1 MIREDVGDER
11 FCILVDE
18 VKDESNREQLAIIL
32 RFVNSC
38 GILTECF
45 FAIKSVSNITSLNL
59 KNEISDILARHD
71 LQLSKM
77 RGQGY
82 DGANNMR
89 GTWNGLQALFLRDYP
104 FAYYVHCFAHR
115 LQLALISAAKDV
127 SVIWEFFSHLDNVIN
142 IINSSSQCI
151 SELQN
156 AQRKEIEH
164 MLSIGERMYS
174 ATCNVLEYLK
184 VHCSKASSRA
194 EVRGAY
200 RHFACFEFVF
210 NLLLMHK
217 IMRITD
223 VLCQALQKKSLNILA
238 VMRFVSTAKLI
249 LQELREEGWEVFLQ
263 EVKDFCS
270 RHNIDI
276 LDLDSSY
283 MIGRCRDETTVEHHY
298 HFDVFNEAID
308 FVLMELSTRF
318 NDKSV
323 ELFSLSV
330 ALDPRNSFESFN
342 SDDICTLAKKFY
354 PKDFSSQDICAL
366 EYELKYYVHEVI
378 ADQRFQVS
386 TLVELCQEL
395 TNSGKSDTYIM
406 ITRLIRLV
414 LTLPVSTATTE
425 RAFSAMKLLKTTL
438 RNKMEDDFLADCMTL
453 YIERELAL
461 TIDVNSVVDEF
472 FVSKP
477 RQVQV

>member
-1 MIREDVGDER
+1 MAEDLMNPSQHIERVIHSQTKEESQKNHLRLRASVIAVRLLALQGCAFRGHDKSSSSLNRGNFIQMLKTFGQLSMEVDKVILDNASKNAQYIAPNIHKDILHIMANRVRQMIREDVGDER

-18 VKDESNREQLAIIL
+18 AKDESNREQLAIIL
-32 RFVNSC
+32 
-38 GILTECF
+38 
-45 FAIKSVSNITSLNL
+45 
-59 KNEISDILARHD
+59 
-71 LQLSKM
+71 
-77 RGQGY
+77 
-82 DGANNMR
+82 
-89 GTWNGLQALFLRDYP
+89 
-104 FAYYVHCFAHR
+104 R

-127 SVIWEFFSHLDNVIN
+127 SVIWEFFSHLDNIIN
-142 IINSSSQCI
+142 IINSSSQRI

-156 AQRKEIEH
+156 AQRKEVEH
-164 MLSIGERMYS
+164 MLSIGERESGSGANQIGNLQRAGATRWSSHYDSVKSMIGMYS
-174 ATCNVLEYLK
+174 TTCKVLEYLK

-223 VLCQALQKKSLNILA
+223 VLCQALQKKSLDILA
-238 VMRFVSTAKLI
+238 TMRFVSTAKLI

-276 LDLDSSY
+276 PDLDSSY

-308 FVLMELSTRF
+308 F
-318 NDKSV
+318 
-323 ELFSLSV
+323 
-330 ALDPRNSFESFN
+330 
-342 SDDICTLAKKFY
+342 
-354 PKDFSSQDICAL
+354 
-366 EYELKYYVHEVI
+366 
-378 ADQRFQVS
+378 
-386 TLVELCQEL
+386 EL
-395 TNSGKSDTYIM
+395 TNSGRSDTYIM

-461 TIDVNSVVDEF
+461 TIDVDSVVDEF

-477 RQVQV
+477 RRAQV